1 MCIYWH
7 CSCQHTS
14 MNRSIALT
22 HSKNS
27 VILTS
32 YPKSITIFKFLFTKP
47 LKVLFVW
54 WWDAV
59 AWDGMISLLHEV
71 GRPLRLKHTRAWSEE
86 EEKGRGGCSG
96 RRASHELRVWPA
108 AAV

>member
-32 YPKSITIFKFLFTKP
+32 YPKSITIFKFVFTKP

-59 AWDGMISLLHEV
+59 AWDGDDPTRVYSIKIWDDLPPEI
-71 GRPLRLKHTRAWSEE
+71 GRTE
-86 EEKGRGGCSG
+86 
-96 RRASHELRVWPA
+96 
-108 AAV
+108 

>member
-59 AWDGMISLLHEV
+59 AWDGMISLLHKV
-71 GRPLRLKHTRAWSEE
+71 GRPLRLKHTHAWSEE
-86 EEKGRGGCSG
+86 EEKGRGGC
-96 RRASHELRVWPA
+96 
-108 AAV
+108 